1 LRKRAPGRHDSIL
14 LNGAAPKEA
23 KMLLKSILVA
33 SAAAMLAAST
43 SLAHAAVTQLAAGQ
57 GAKRLVIQTEDTARA
72 FTNPFLTVTSTKVFG
87 IPSTQTGF
95 LVATFTGESQCSAR
109 DWCSIDLTCDS
120 GILLDPAA
128 ADDFAFNSPGG
139 ATFASYTVTG
149 RSKPFTDGNHFCTV
163 NSVAVGGGSQTL
175 DDWVFTVEFWQQ

>member
-1 LRKRAPGRHDSIL
+1 
-14 LNGAAPKEA
+14 
-23 KMLLKSILVA
+23 MLLKSILVG

-43 SLAHAAVTQLAAGQ
+43 SLADAAVTQLAASQ
-57 GAKRLVIQTEDTARA
+57 GAKRLVIQTEDTARS
-72 FTNPFLTVTSTKVFG
+72 FTNPFLTVTATNVFT
-87 IPSTQTGF
+87 IPPTQTGF
-95 LVATFTGESQCSAR
+95 LVATFMGESQCSATQ
-109 DWCSIDLTCDS
+109 WCSIELQCDS

-149 RSKPFTDGNHFCTV
+149 RSKPFTGGNHFCTV